1 MSQAPFIQELAET
14 NMKIR
19 DATSS
24 DVPGMYAVDHMA
36 AEECSRRQHIH
47 EWVSSGQAIVAVV
60 DDVVAGYAALDYTFF
75 GCGFIAMLMVK
86 KESRRKGVATVLI
99 ACLEETCKTDKLFTS
114 TNESNKPMQALMKRL
129 SYEASGTVYNLDD
142 GDPELFYF
150 KNLKGIR

>member
-1 MSQAPFIQELAET
+1 MIEGPRR
-14 NMKIR
+14 K
-19 DATSS
+19 
-24 DVPGMYAVDHMA
+24 
-36 AEECSRRQHIH
+36 SRAFR
-47 EWVSSGQAIVAVV
+47 
-60 DDVVAGYAALDYTFF
+60 VVAGYATLDYTFF

-86 KESRRKGVATVLI
+86 KESRRKGVATAMI
-99 ACLEETCKTDKLFTS
+99 ARLEETCKTDKLFTS